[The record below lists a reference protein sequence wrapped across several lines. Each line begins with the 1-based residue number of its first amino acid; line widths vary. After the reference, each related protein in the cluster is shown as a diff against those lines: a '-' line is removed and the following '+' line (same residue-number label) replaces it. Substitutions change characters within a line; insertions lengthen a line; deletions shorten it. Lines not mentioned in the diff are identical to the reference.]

1 MPVRKSKKSTTK
13 GTAGAKRS
21 SASVKRTARKTTA
34 RKSTAKRSSA
44 TAAARKSGTRKST
57 ARRSSATAG
66 AGRPTA
72 ARTTVRAK
80 SARRSPNAAFMAPVQ
95 PDATL
100 SRIVGSQ
107 PIPRTQVTKKLWAY
121 IKRNDLQDP
130 TQRRMINADP
140 ALTAVFG
147 GRRRVD
153 MFQMTKLVNQHL
165 IAR

>member
-13 GTAGAKRS
+13 RSTGAKRSTASAKRTARKATTAKSATKRS
-21 SASVKRTARKTTA
+21 SAS
-34 RKSTAKRSSA
+34 
-44 TAAARKSGTRKST
+44 AAAKKTGARKST
-57 ARRSSATAG
+57 ARRSSATAS

-80 SARRSPNAAFMAPVQ
+80 TARRSPNAAFMAPVQ

-153 MFQMTKLVNQHL
+153 MFQMTKFVSQHL
-165 IAR
+165 ITR